1 MENCVKT
8 VGTIRKRSEFLQSL
22 KNEDKNAAK
31 KYLFLFHLPL
41 QLSICNIIFLLV
53 HTCTII

>member
-22 KNEDKNAAK
+22 KNEDKNAAEK
-31 KYLFLFHLPL
+31 KINFFFIYPF
-41 QLSICNIIFLLV
+41 NLV
-53 HTCTII
+53 FVTSYFC

>member
-22 KNEDKNAAK
+22 KNEDKNAAEK
-31 KYLFLFHLPL
+31 KKLISFSFTP
-41 QLSICNIIFLLV
+41 S
-53 HTCTII
+53 T